1 MRREFIR
8 IKKRDIISSGS
19 TGQKICASDKKKG
32 YAGTT
37 ENKDRQRSETNGK

>member
-8 IKKRDIISSGS
+8 IEKRDIISSGS

>member
-8 IKKRDIISSGS
+8 IEKRDIISSGS

-32 YAGTT
+32 YAGAT
-37 ENKDRQRSETNGK
+37 EDKVRQRSETNGK